1 MKKMMLCVGLVC
13 GLLIAGGA
21 QAMNAD
27 EALEKLML
35 LNFAQ
40 EVDLSEYQLLE
51 LLGGFAEYRAQV
63 DALAEK
69 AAELNKKLA
78 EAKSIS
84 DVSST
89 ANALIDLQKQKLSI
103 LQMAVSQASD
113 VLDAEAYAKF
123 CALVTNLDAS
133 KAQMRMMLSMPCG
146 MASSV
151 CGAAPVAAAA
161 EEDPKAL
168 VMAGIQQW
176 MDSLKKQDIDG
187 MMKMVSDKFEHY
199 EFGDKDGLRDFLQQA
214 MDMGYLDGVDVD
226 ASDVEVEIEG
236 NEATVYP
243 IEVIGAFGSIT
254 LEFIATKEGSEWK
267 VTGMDAAGI

>member
-1 MKKMMLCVGLVC
+1 MKKMILCVGLVC
-13 GLLIAGGA
+13 GLLMAGGA

-40 EVDLSEYQLLE
+40 EVELSDYQLLE
-51 LLGGFAEYRAQV
+51 ILEGFADYRAQV
-63 DALAEK
+63 DAIAEK
-69 AAELNKKLA
+69 AVELNKKLA
-78 EAKSIS
+78 EA
-84 DVSST
+84 SSLYEMSSAT
-89 ANALIDLQKQKLSI
+89 SSLIDLQKQKLSI
-103 LQMAVSQASD
+103 LQMAVSQAAD
-113 VLDAEAYAKF
+113 VLDTESFAKF
-123 CALVTNLDAS
+123 CALIADLDAS
-133 KAQMRMMLSMPCG
+133 KARMRMMLSMPCQ
-146 MASSV
+146 MP
-151 CGAAPVAAAA
+151 APCTAPMAAA

-187 MMKMVSDKFEHY
+187 MMQMVSDKFEHY

-214 MDMGYLDGVDVD
+214 MDMGYLEGVDVD

-236 NEATVYP
+236 SEATVYP
-243 IEVIGAFGSIT
+243 IDVIGAFGSIT
-254 LEFIATKEGSEWK
+254 LEFIATKEGDEWK